1 MKNFKF
7 MKYVLLLMKANFKS
21 CLLINVPNTPI
32 KDKFVTISVFSC
44 FVVVKLPNSKQQPLY
59 AIFVKLEQRMLKI
72 SNI

>member
-1 MKNFKF
+1 
-7 MKYVLLLMKANFKS
+7 MKYILLLMKANFKS
-21 CLLINVPNTPI
+21 CSLIIIPNTPI

-59 AIFVKLEQRMLKI
+59 LIFVKFEQGMLKI